1 LNLISFFY
9 FLQNQGPG
17 DITNLWTAL
26 SAGYGSASE
35 RMRNALRPNSPNR
48 WLRYSNDRQQYI
60 IPYVITG
67 KFGAP
72 FLL

>member
-1 LNLISFFY
+1 
-9 FLQNQGPG
+9 
-17 DITNLWTAL
+17 
-26 SAGYGSASE
+26 
-35 RMRNALRPNSPNR
+35 MRNALRPNSPNR

-67 KFGAP
+67 KFGTP